1 MGGCLSGPAK
11 DAGGVVAPP
20 ASGPQS
26 KEQASNA
33 GAATE
38 INQSAG
44 PAAGASAGARDNGS
58 AGPAGGSD
66 PAAGG
71 GAPGP
76 GPGGPPPAAATA
88 AAAAPAPSPSN
99 RNSLD
104 ANSEAARKLAEG
116 GTLLQPP
123 PIPAE
128 TAPAGPSAAGAASTS
143 PSSGPGAAPSAAS
156 TAASPA
162 TASTASA
169 LLAPAGSAAVTASP
183 STAAGATPTG
193 GAGSTAITSGVGGMG
208 GGMPP
213 GSDAGSYMTMGGGGA
228 QIPADGS
235 GTNTATGGG
244 GGGGGGVQPS
254 GFQCMPASA
263 LAKEVA
269 QLSWV
274 GHGGYGAVYKGVWQ
288 GANVAVK
295 FTVADYMDF
304 AGASAHE
311 AVLSK
316 MLSHPNV
323 VQTFASRVA
332 LLDEDFLRS
341 VFDGDTNF
349 PSRELPVDSFRSG
362 EGFGSPYGVNTSMK
376 FKDVLTH
383 IGARPGHYI
392 TQMIMEYCDRG
403 SLHQAIAKGLF
414 KSSSKWNNK
423 IALRA
428 LLRTAREIAQ
438 GMSHLHACRVVHGDL
453 KPGNVLLMSSRA
465 DRRGFTAKVSDFG
478 LSTYCMASHTSVTRW
493 STVSYMAPE
502 AFEGHLTM
510 GSDTFS
516 FGVLLWE
523 MYTGMQPYAGLQAA
537 QIVMGVQAGHLELDW
552 PPDSDSRIQEL
563 VEACIARNPAARP
576 TFLQLIHQLT
586 QLEALIRLEAPA
598 TESASASET
607 RVPLISPPSGTAPS
621 ASPPGAAAAAAAA
634 TAGSTASTLSLA
646 SPGGKA
652 APATAATAAAAGAAP
667 NGAGTPAKPAPA
679 GAAAAA
685 PPLPAA
691 AAPPA
696 EPELPMLTPPPL
708 PPGEEPAL
716 SMLVPPPIPPGEEGA
731 PFAMLTPPPLPPEEE
746 AELLAAA
753 AARAAAAAEDVK
765 VQI

>member
-1 MGGCLSGPAK
+1 MSDLGLSLSHPQQQRPAPQPRRATAPRPGPN
-11 DAGGVVAPP
+11 PNP
-20 ASGPQS
+20 ASL
-26 KEQASNA
+26 
-33 GAATE
+33 AT
-38 INQSAG
+38 S
-44 PAAGASAGARDNGS
+44 
-58 AGPAGGSD
+58 
-66 PAAGG
+66 
-71 GAPGP
+71 
-76 GPGGPPPAAATA
+76 
-88 AAAAPAPSPSN
+88 AAPANGTAPAGSQS
-99 RNSLD
+99 RSHGGEEG
-104 ANSEAARKLAEG
+104 AAARTLAAG
-116 GTLLQPP
+116 GTLLVPP
-123 PIPAE
+123 TLIQRDSE
-128 TAPAGPSAAGAASTS
+128 ASRS
-143 PSSGPGAAPSAAS
+143 IAAPP
-156 TAASPA
+156 T
-162 TASTASA
+162 TGT
-169 LLAPAGSAAVTASP
+169 LAAVNS
-183 STAAGATPTG
+183 
-193 GAGSTAITSGVGGMG
+193 
-208 GGMPP
+208 
-213 GSDAGSYMTMGGGGA
+213 SDAGSVLGDGGG
-228 QIPADGS
+228 PA
-235 GTNTATGGG
+235 
-244 GGGGGGVQPS
+244 VQPS
-254 GFQCMPASA
+254 GFQCMPAA
-263 LAKEVA
+263 LLAKEVA

-311 AVLSK
+311 ATLSK

-376 FKDVLTH
+376 FRDVLTH

-465 DRRGFTAKVSDFG
+465 DRRGFSAKVSDFG

-523 MYTGMQPYAGLQAA
+523 MYTGQQPYAGLQAA
-537 QIVMGVQAGHLELDW
+537 QIVMGVQAGQLSLEW
-552 PPDSDSRIQEL
+552 PPDSDPRIVEL
-563 VEACIARNPAARP
+563 VEGCIARNPAARP
-576 TFLQLIHQLT
+576 TFNQLITQLT
-586 QLEALIRLEAPA
+586 QLEAHIRLETPP
-598 TESASASET
+598 SDGASEP
-607 RVPLISPPSGTAPS
+607 RIPLLSGAGGVAGGSGTAPPL
-621 ASPPGAAAAAAAA
+621 PPAV
-634 TAGSTASTLSLA
+634 
-646 SPGGKA
+646 
-652 APATAATAAAAGAAP
+652 
-667 NGAGTPAKPAPA
+667 
-679 GAAAAA
+679 AAAA
-685 PPLPAA
+685 PSPPPPPPAA
-691 AAPPA
+691 PVAPAAPPPP
-696 EPELPMLTPPPL
+696 EPELPMLVPPPL
-708 PPGEEPAL
+708 PVGEELAMP
-716 SMLVPPPIPPGEEGA
+716 MLV
-731 PFAMLTPPPLPPEEE
+731 PPPLPPEEE
-746 AELLAAA
+746 AQLAAA
-753 AARAAAAAEDVK
+753 AAAAAFSTMAAPDDVR
-765 VQI
+765 VAV

>member
-1 MGGCLSGPAK
+1 MGGCLSSESKEPRPSSPPAASSPAPVGPSSQQQQHQQEQEPAK
-11 DAGGVVAPP
+11 PAVPFQQPTSNSITAPEPADTLPAASNGNGPTPIASTCGAAPDAQQQLAEAP
-20 ASGPQS
+20 SGPS
-26 KEQASNA
+26 SL
-33 GAATE
+33 TV
-38 INQSAG
+38 SG
-44 PAAGASAGARDNGS
+44 PTTAFAAGAGI
-58 AGPAGGSD
+58 
-66 PAAGG
+66 
-71 GAPGP
+71 
-76 GPGGPPPAAATA
+76 
-88 AAAAPAPSPSN
+88 APAY
-99 RNSLD
+99 SL
-104 ANSEAARKLAEG
+104 EAPDDEVSRTLATG
-116 GTLLQPP
+116 GTLLAPP
-123 PIPAE
+123 
-128 TAPAGPSAAGAASTS
+128 TAPRDVNTGADHPRPT
-143 PSSGPGAAPSAAS
+143 P
-156 TAASPA
+156 TAALVQAVNSSE
-162 TASTASA
+162 T
-169 LLAPAGSAAVTASP
+169 GSFQNP
-183 STAAGATPTG
+183 
-193 GAGSTAITSGVGGMG
+193 
-208 GGMPP
+208 
-213 GSDAGSYMTMGGGGA
+213 
-228 QIPADGS
+228 DGS
-235 GTNTATGGG
+235 GVNPPS
-244 GGGGGGVQPS
+244 VQPS
-254 GFQCMPASA
+254 GFQCMPASM

-341 VFDGDTNF
+341 VFDGETNF

-376 FKDVLTH
+376 FRDVLTH

-414 KSSSKWNNK
+414 KSSTKWNNK

-428 LLRTAREIAQ
+428 LLRTAREIGQ

-523 MYTGMQPYAGLQAA
+523 MYTGQQPYAGLQAA
-537 QIVMGVQAGHLELDW
+537 QIVMGVQAGQLTLEW
-552 PPDSDSRIQEL
+552 PPDSDPRIVEL
-563 VEACIARNPAARP
+563 VEGCIQRNPAARP
-576 TFLQLIHQLT
+576 TFSQLIAQLT
-586 QLEALIRLEAPA
+586 SLEALIRLEAPPS
-598 TESASASET
+598 EGASE
-607 RVPLISPPSGTAPS
+607 VKMPLLQGGGGGGGAGSGMSYQSPPQH
-621 ASPPGAAAAAAAA
+621 GAAAAAAA
-634 TAGSTASTLSLA
+634 
-646 SPGGKA
+646 
-652 APATAATAAAAGAAP
+652 
-667 NGAGTPAKPAPA
+667 
-679 GAAAAA
+679 
-685 PPLPAA
+685 PPPPPPPAA
-691 AAPPA
+691 FADPASAAMAMAGLAAPPA
-696 EPELPMLTPPPL
+696 GAVEELAAAGLTPPPL
-708 PPGEEPAL
+708 PPEELAAAMGMGELAMP
-716 SMLVPPPIPPGEEGA
+716 
-731 PFAMLTPPPLPPEEE
+731 MLTPPPLPPEEE
-746 AELLAAA
+746 AEVMAAA
-753 AARAAAAAEDVK
+753 AAKAAAAAAAAAGSGLGSGAARVNGGGAAQVRVGEVR
-765 VQI
+765 V